1 MKVQLPYTKDS
12 FDADVQNKFLS
23 AVANSVRTSV
33 GNVYILSVVE
43 KTSSRR
49 VLRQLLAAAVEVEL
63 GIRVEDTAAQTAMLA
78 NEGLTQARLND
89 ALAKQAFLVSACA
102 SCALLAARRGAVR
115 RERDARVLPV
125 FPQELTM
132 FSRGCSPPR
141 SRNRRHRG
149 LRRLHKML
157 LIVPCKREACSLPTF
172 LSICIF

>member
-33 GNVYILSVVE
+33 GNVYILSVLE

-89 ALAKQAFLVSACA
+89 ELVKQAFLVSACA
-102 SCALLAARRGAVR
+102 SCALLAARVP
-115 RERDARVLPV
+115 PV
-125 FPQELTM
+125 FRQELTM
-132 FSRGCSPPR
+132 FCRGCPQSR

-149 LRRLHKML
+149 LRRLRKML
-157 LIVPCKREACSLPTF
+157 LIVQCKQEACSSSTL
-172 LSICIF
+172 LYICIF